1 MSAPDAT
8 DLGIR
13 RGPAGAWATLV
24 RGLQL
29 SPELREGLGL
39 TLALAVVATAGKVAV
54 PVAVQQTIDG
64 GVVGVDD
71 PRLGVVTVAVALTA
85 LALVATSFAG
95 YAMTY
100 RLARASE
107 TALSAVRVRAFRRI
121 HDLSI
126 LHQAAEHR
134 GALVARVT
142 SDIDQI
148 SRFIQW
154 GGVILIVRGGQA
166 LLALAAMALYSWQ
179 LTLVVLLIVGPMV
192 PLIAWFQGVLSRA
205 FDTVRE
211 RHAAMMT
218 AVSES
223 VVGAATV
230 RAYGIE
236 DRTEARIAERVE
248 EEFRAQFRAGRL
260 ASTMFSSAE
269 VVAGVATAAVVV
281 VGVWLGLA
289 GGLAPPGEPWVGR
302 LTAFLFLVTLFV
314 GPLRIATEVLEQAQT
329 AISGWRRVLGVL
341 DTEPEVA
348 DPVVGTAI
356 PEGPVAV
363 RFDGVRFRYPTGGD
377 VLADVDLEIGAQRR
391 VAVVGETGS
400 GKTTFAKLLT
410 RLMDPTEGTV
420 RLSGVPLPEVAFA
433 DLRKRVV
440 MVPQDGFLFDGS
452 IAENVRYGRPG
463 TSDERVRLAFLEL
476 GLADWLD
483 ALPEAEHTR
492 VGERGESLSVGER
505 QLVALARAYV
515 ADPDLLVL
523 DEATSAVD
531 PATEVRI
538 QRALDSVTRGRTA
551 IAIAHRLSTAE
562 AADEVLVFDDGRIVE
577 RGTHAD
583 LVARGGVYAALHA
596 SWMAGTQAH
605 T

>member
-348 DPVVGTAI
+348 DPVVGPAI
-356 PEGPVAV
+356 PEGPVGV

-577 RGTHAD
+577 RGAHAD